1 MVIAGFPLGSAPGFS
16 GRAFRILLD
25 ISQRLNSAPP
35 FWDLSIEI
43 SPGRGS
49 AELLGMLPAPQNS
62 GRENWGSARADR
74 NLKARVSDKNGISFA
89 GSETLQ
95 MPIAAKDFCLSRA
108 ERVWDVICAI
118 WDLLRCTEICK
129 SALIE
134 FSAGTEIYSA
144 DFSPILLPCFFLPR
158 GLPKLVSW
166 DLGSAVCALVDWDE
180 RGACFVGCSCHTVPS
195 WSAANEVQDMLRLRA
210 RAAARPVQGMRRQQ
224 QLLRAPAAAL
234 LLQLQ
239 GVWRQQLLR
248 AQAAAQPVQGVW
260 PQQLL
265 RARAPARLLQL

>member
-1 MVIAGFPLGSAPGFS
+1 MGCDLRDLGSPS
-16 GRAFRILLD
+16 LHRNLQKRCHRIL
-25 ISQRLNSAPP
+25 SRQRNLCMR
-35 FWDLSIEI
+35 I
-43 SPGRGS
+43 SPFFG
-49 AELLGMLPAPQNS
+49 
-62 GRENWGSARADR
+62 
-74 NLKARVSDKNGISFA
+74 
-89 GSETLQ
+89 
-95 MPIAAKDFCLSRA
+95 
-108 ERVWDVICAI
+108 
-118 WDLLRCTEICK
+118 
-129 SALIE
+129 ALF
-134 FSAGTEIYSA
+134 FS
-144 DFSPILLPCFFLPR
+144 
-158 GLPKLVSW
+158 LPKLLSW

-180 RGACFVGCSCHTVPS
+180 RGAWFVGCSWHTVPS
-195 WSAANEVQDMLRLRA
+195 WSAAHEVQDMLLLRA